1 MDLAAPHVSY
11 VLVCY
16 AVSGLALAGLLAA
29 ILMRAR
35 NVRRQLETLESQ
47 GSPRRTRGVA
57 SPA

>member
-1 MDLAAPHVSY
+1 MDFAAPHVSY
-11 VLVCY
+11 VVACY
-16 AVSGLALAGLLAA
+16 AVSGLALGGLLAA

-35 NVRRQLETLESQ
+35 SVRRQLETLESQ